1 MSGSSLEKFMKQ
13 KGPSAGC
20 ESIIF
25 YVAYVFFEKVR
36 LRDRKPKTELRKE
49 MEEVWKTYR
58 DSATGKVGFLIRRG
72 LLKLRG
78 DEVPVED
85 KYGMVR
91 FVRKDP
97 R

>member
-1 MSGSSLEKFMKQ
+1 MKQ

-25 YVAYVFFEKVR
+25 YVAHVFFEKVR
-36 LRDRKPKTELRKE
+36 LRNRKPKTELRKE

-58 DSATGKVGFLIRRG
+58 DPATGNMGFLRRRG
-72 LLKLRG
+72 HLKPPG
-78 DEVPVED
+78 DEMPVGD
-85 KYGMVR
+85 KYSMVR